1 MTDWGWVLLGFAVA
15 YGSMTVYLAALRTRT
30 VRVRRRL
37 EELR

>member
-15 YGSMTVYLAALRTRT
+15 YGSMVVYLATLRTRAAQ
-30 VRVRRRL
+30 VRRRL